1 MKKYYL
7 MAINKGDS
15 DAMYNLGLYY
25 EYVEKDYEQMKK
37 YYLMAIDKN
46 NFTGMNQLENYY
58 KNNNDYS
65 SLIKLY
71 HKYNKK
77 EEMIKVFSK
86 DKNQMDHL
94 H

>member
-1 MKKYYL
+1 
-7 MAINKGDS
+7 
-15 DAMYNLGLYY
+15 
-25 EYVEKDYEQMKK
+25 MKK